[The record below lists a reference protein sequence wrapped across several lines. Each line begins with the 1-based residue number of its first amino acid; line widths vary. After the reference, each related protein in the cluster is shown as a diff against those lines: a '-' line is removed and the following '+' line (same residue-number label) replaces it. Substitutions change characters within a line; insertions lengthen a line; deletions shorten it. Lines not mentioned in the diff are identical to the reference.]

1 MFIVNF
7 ILFIIGI
14 ISDPFIFALIAFPPL
29 ILSIVFCQYCER
41 QGDMGGTV
49 GQYLRKYNP
58 FKPFSIKKILL
69 WILCDPWFLMVSVL
83 AIVLAIIGRK
93 RG

>member
-1 MFIVNF
+1 MFIVDL

-14 ISDPFIFALIAFPPL
+14 IPHPFIFALIAFPPF

-41 QGDMGGTV
+41 QGDMEGTV

-69 WILCDPWFLMVSVL
+69 WILCDPWFLMISVL
-83 AIVLAIIGRK
+83 AIILAIIGRK